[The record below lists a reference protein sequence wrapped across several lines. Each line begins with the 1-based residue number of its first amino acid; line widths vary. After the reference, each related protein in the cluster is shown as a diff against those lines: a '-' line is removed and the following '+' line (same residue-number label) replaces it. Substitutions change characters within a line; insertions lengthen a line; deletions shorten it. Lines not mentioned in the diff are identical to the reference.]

1 MIWAMVMGN
10 TLIEKIKKIN
20 WRKDTRLSIIYL
32 ALNASAFLGVGCQ
45 KMVGMNPEVAAFRD
59 YVSYGREG
67 YPLDLIYGIGLKVGH
82 KVFYN
87 QDDFREVAQEVMD
100 KK

>member
-1 MIWAMVMGN
+1 
-10 TLIEKIKKIN
+10 
-20 WRKDTRLSIIYL
+20 
-32 ALNASAFLGVGCQ
+32 
-45 KMVGMNPEVAAFRD
+45 MVGMNPEVAAFRD